1 MHLTHLS
8 LTNFRNFARLDVD
21 VPQGAVLLVG
31 ANAQGKTSVLEAV
44 YYLAAF
50 SSFHAGNDRQL
61 INFLAGR
68 DALAV
73 ARIVADF
80 RRDDTPG
87 RAHRIEVRIIQEPN
101 GIAGE
106 TRLRKEVLLD
116 GAKSKVAE
124 LMGYFNA
131 VLFLPQSLRVIE
143 GAPEERRRYLN
154 MTLSQV
160 IPRYA
165 DLLSEYSHVL
175 SQRNALLKQI
185 GEYGGDTEQLI
196 FWDEQLAS
204 AGAFLIHARIHA
216 IQELEKLAIP
226 IHSEVTRDVEILR
239 LAYEPAYDPLPKSHR
254 QYRLPLDSAYDRCGI
269 PVEKI
274 IQGFKDSLL
283 QLRGEEIARG
293 VTTIGPHRDDLRF
306 LSNSIDLGVYGSRG
320 QTRTAMLSLKLAEVS
335 WMKSRSGQWPVLLLD
350 EVLAELDQDRRVDL
364 IRRLAE
370 GEQIMM
376 TTTDLDLFPA
386 DLVQAA
392 TLWQVE
398 AGRLQEVRTGV

>member
-31 ANAQGKTSVLEAV
+31 ANAQGKTSILEAV
-44 YYLAAF
+44 YYLATF

-80 RRDDTPG
+80 RRDDASG

-154 MTLSQV
+154 MTSLASHPPLCRPAFRIQPCSQPAKCLAQADWR
-160 IPRYA
+160 IRRRRGA
-165 DLLSEYSHVL
+165 IDLL
-175 SQRNALLKQI
+175 
-185 GEYGGDTEQLI
+185 G
-196 FWDEQLAS
+196 
-204 AGAFLIHARIHA
+204 
-216 IQELEKLAIP
+216 
-226 IHSEVTRDVEILR
+226 
-239 LAYEPAYDPLPKSHR
+239 
-254 QYRLPLDSAYDRCGI
+254 
-269 PVEKI
+269 
-274 IQGFKDSLL
+274 
-283 QLRGEEIARG
+283 
-293 VTTIGPHRDDLRF
+293 
-306 LSNSIDLGVYGSRG
+306 
-320 QTRTAMLSLKLAEVS
+320 
-335 WMKSRSGQWPVLLLD
+335 
-350 EVLAELDQDRRVDL
+350 
-364 IRRLAE
+364 
-370 GEQIMM
+370 
-376 TTTDLDLFPA
+376 
-386 DLVQAA
+386 
-392 TLWQVE
+392 
-398 AGRLQEVRTGV
+398 